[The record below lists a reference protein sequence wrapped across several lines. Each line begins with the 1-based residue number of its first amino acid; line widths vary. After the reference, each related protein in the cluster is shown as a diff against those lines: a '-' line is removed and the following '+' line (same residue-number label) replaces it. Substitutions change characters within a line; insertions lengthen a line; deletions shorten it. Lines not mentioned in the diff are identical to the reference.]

1 MQAALRAAPGAMS
14 PSPAHFRPRAPVRW
28 LPLRVRPARVD
39 PEVDDLEENPAEFT
53 RLLRRARAGDDRARD
68 DLLPRVYAS
77 LRVIA
82 DGAMRRFDAGST
94 LQPTALVH
102 EAYIKLFG
110 GAVPEFADRDHFLAV
125 SANAMRNLLVDRA
138 RARKA
143 QKRGGDSAR
152 DPVDVLLLGFEERS
166 TDVLDLH
173 TALEELATF
182 SPEAA
187 KVVEMRFFTGSTAEE
202 TARVLGV
209 STRTV
214 ERQWRSARAWLF
226 TRLGGAEAGE
236 DS

>member
-1 MQAALRAAPGAMS
+1 MQASLRAVLTAPSSSRARFGS
-14 PSPAHFRPRAPVRW
+14 RPAASR
-28 LPLRVRPARVD
+28 LPLRVHPARVD
-39 PEVDDLEENPAEFT
+39 REVDDLEENPAEFT

-102 EAYIKLFG
+102 EAYLKLFG
-110 GAVPEFADRDHFLAV
+110 GELPEFADRDHFLAV

-173 TALEELATF
+173 TALEELAAF
-182 SPEAA
+182 APEAA
-187 KVVEMRFFTGSTAEE
+187 KVVEMRFFGGSTAEE

-214 ERQWRSARAWLF
+214 EREWRSARAWLF

-236 DS
+236 AS

>member
-1 MQAALRAAPGAMS
+1 M
-14 PSPAHFRPRAPVRW
+14 
-28 LPLRVRPARVD
+28 
-39 PEVDDLEENPAEFT
+39 EENPAELT
-53 RLLRRARAGDDRARD
+53 RLLRLARAGDGKARD

-82 DGAMRRFDAGST
+82 DGAMKRWDSGST

-102 EAYIKLFG
+102 EAYLKLFG
-110 GAVPEFADRDHFLAV
+110 GDVPEFADRDHFLAV

-143 QKRGGDSAR
+143 LKRGGEGQREAIDL
-152 DPVDVLLLGFEERS
+152 LLLGFEERS

-173 TALEELATF
+173 SALEELAGF
-182 SPEAA
+182 APDAA
-187 KVVEMRFFTGSTAEE
+187 KVVEMRFFGGSTAEE

-214 ERQWRSARAWLF
+214 EREWRSARAWLY
-226 TRLGGAEAGE
+226 TRLGGSAAGGTP
-236 DS
+236 

>member
-1 MQAALRAAPGAMS
+1 MHALSTADWSVGWTVS
-14 PSPAHFRPRAPVRW
+14 RPFTRRPPTRQ
-28 LPLRVRPARVD
+28 LPLRVAPARVD
-39 PEVDDLEENPAEFT
+39 REVRRLDDNPADFT
-53 RLLRRARAGDDRARD
+53 RLLRRARTGDERARD

-77 LRVIA
+77 LRAIA
-82 DGAMRRFDAGST
+82 DGAMRRFDSGST

-102 EAYIKLFG
+102 EAYLKLFG
-110 GAVPEFADRDHFLAV
+110 GELPEFADRDHFLAV

-143 QKRGGDSAR
+143 QKRGGDMQR

-173 TALEELATF
+173 AALEELAVF
-182 SPEAA
+182 APDAA
-187 KVVEMRFFTGSTAEE
+187 RVVEMRFFGGSTAEE

-214 ERQWRSARAWLF
+214 EREWRSARAWLF
-226 TRLGGAEAGE
+226 TRLGGAGA
-236 DS
+236 DDPS

>member
-1 MQAALRAAPGAMS
+1 MQATLRAVRTPS
-14 PSPAHFRPRAPVRW
+14 TRSPAVSARLESARE
-28 LPLRVRPARVD
+28 LPLRVRPARVER
-39 PEVDDLEENPAEFT
+39 EVDQLDENPAEFT

-77 LRVIA
+77 LRAIA

-102 EAYIKLFG
+102 EAYIKLFAG
-110 GAVPEFADRDHFLAV
+110 ELPEFADRDHFLAV

-143 QKRGGDSAR
+143 QKRGGDHAR
-152 DPVDVLLLGFEERS
+152 DPIDVLLIGFEERS

-173 TALEELATF
+173 AALEELAGF
-182 SPEAA
+182 APDAA
-187 KVVEMRFFTGSTAEE
+187 RVVEMRFFGGSTAEE
-202 TARVLGV
+202 TARVLSV

-214 ERQWRSARAWLF
+214 EREWRSARAWLY
-226 TRLGGAEAGE
+226 TRLGGTEAGE
-236 DS
+236 AT

>member
-1 MQAALRAAPGAMS
+1 MQASVRTVLFAPSSSRARFGS
-14 PSPAHFRPRAPVRW
+14 RAVARG
-28 LPLRVRPARVD
+28 LPLRLHPARFER
-39 PEVDDLEENPAEFT
+39 EVDDLEENPAEFT

-110 GAVPEFADRDHFLAV
+110 GELPEFADRDHFLAV

-143 QKRGGDSAR
+143 QKRGGDSTR

-173 TALEELATF
+173 TALEELAAF
-182 SPEAA
+182 APEAA
-187 KVVEMRFFTGSTAEE
+187 RVVEMRFFGGSTAEE

-214 ERQWRSARAWLF
+214 EREWRSARAWLY
-226 TRLGGAEAGE
+226 TRLGGNEAGE
-236 DS
+236 AS